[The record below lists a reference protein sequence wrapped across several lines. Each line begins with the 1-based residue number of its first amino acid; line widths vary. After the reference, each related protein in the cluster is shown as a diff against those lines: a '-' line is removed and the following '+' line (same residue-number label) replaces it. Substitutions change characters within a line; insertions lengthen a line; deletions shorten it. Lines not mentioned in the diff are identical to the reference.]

1 MHSER
6 EAPDKSR
13 SWSFSNFPGRW
24 SHFDQERRYLHLM
37 TVVVGQ
43 NTYRQIFQ
51 PNCSS
56 RVEPLWRTNED
67 EHL

>member
-13 SWSFSNFPGRW
+13 SWFFANFLGHW
-24 SHFDQERRYLHLM
+24 SHFNKERRYLM

-51 PNCSS
+51 PNCSF
-56 RVEPLWRTNED
+56 RVEPIWRTNED
-67 EHL
+67 EFIT